1 MNGSVGDVVK
11 VGGILCEVESEVEG
25 EEGEL
30 APVEAIPIPSPSTA
44 PDSPISIQ
52 SELPSST
59 SHSVDEL
66 IKTFENKI
74 VIATPSTRRLA
85 RESSVDLSQME
96 GTGKDGRVTKS
107 DVMNY
112 IETGE
117 TARLAGPSEVE
128 LIPATSESALRPTPS
143 AGTQASPNIDASTSN
158 MGSTTT
164 IPLSGVRKAMFK
176 AMTSTLSI
184 PHFSF
189 SESLDV
195 TLLERMRKVLNS
207 SIPLRHRKTL
217 TPSGEAEL
225 MRLKEWNGEEGGDRI
240 PEEMRYDRMTLL
252 PLLIKALSIALE
264 SNPLFTCSL
273 SHSTSD
279 PPHLIRR
286 STHDISLALSPPSGG
301 LYTPLL
307 QSVHLSSPFQLAS
320 QITHLQYLSTISS
333 PPKFPIQYK
342 GNGTI
347 TLSNVGVIGGR
358 FTSPIIPPTGQL
370 AIGAMGRM
378 RVVPMYVVSDVGEAK
393 RIAVEG
399 GGEQLKMEPRLI
411 MVCLFRL
418 ICFYHC
424 FFLLHFIDLVRWL
437 RRTLP
442 SVLITE
448 L

>member
-25 EEGEL
+25 EEGE
-30 APVEAIPIPSPSTA
+30 APIEGIAIPSPSTSL
-44 PDSPISIQ
+44 DSPISIQ
-52 SELPSST
+52 SELPST
-59 SHSVDEL
+59 PSHSIDEA
-66 IKTFENKI
+66 IKTCEKRI

-85 RESSVDLSQME
+85 RESSVDLSEVE

-107 DVMNY
+107 DVMSY
-112 IETGE
+112 IETGGS
-117 TARLAGPSEVE
+117 ARLAGPSEVE
-128 LIPATSESALRPTPS
+128 SIPATSALPPTPNS
-143 AGTQASPNIDASTSN
+143 ETKASSNIDFSISN
-158 MGSTTT
+158 IGSTTT

-184 PHFSF
+184 PHFSY

-207 SIPLRHRKTL
+207 NIPLHHRKTL
-217 TPSGEAEL
+217 TSAGEAEL
-225 MRLKEWNGEEGGDRI
+225 TRLKEWNGEKGGDRI

-273 SHSTSD
+273 SNSTSE

-320 QITHLQYLSTISS
+320 QITHLQHLSTISS

-347 TLSNVGVIGGR
+347 TLSNVGVVGGR

-378 RVVPMYVVSDVGEAK
+378 RVVPMYVGSDVKEAK

-399 GGEQLKMEPRLI
+399 GGGEELKLEPRLI
-411 MVCLFRL
+411 MVRSFAST
-418 ICFYHC
+418 FS
-424 FFLLHFIDLVRWL
+424 LLTVY
-437 RRTLP
+437 
-442 SVLITE
+442 
-448 L
+448 